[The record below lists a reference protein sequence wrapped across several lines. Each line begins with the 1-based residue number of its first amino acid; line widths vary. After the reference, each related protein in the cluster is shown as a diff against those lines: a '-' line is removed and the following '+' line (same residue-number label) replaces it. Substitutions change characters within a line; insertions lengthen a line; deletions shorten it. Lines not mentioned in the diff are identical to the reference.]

1 MFQNVLQSW
10 WEDSGEES
18 NACQNNGDRNGP
30 RTRVGIYQKVVALR
44 EMQRL
49 IDSGKKSGVEKAVMD
64 TFPHIFAGKNGRK
77 SGMLGRWKTQAESQ
91 GWLSIP
97 WEKMSD
103 RDKRDMKELPDWVRI
118 PLGMAPRSIERF
130 KSGRNVPPCV
140 MKKIVE
146 MIERVTT
153 GGEHSQLT
161 SGKVDTKSIKRE
173 AEELLRVYQDTQEAF
188 AKEMGIEVKSCKE
201 GLSDRW
207 VCRVLQ
213 AYGWK
218 PRTPNTYGAYLD
230 YEDQRMIR
238 SRQLF
243 KFQRD
248 LFGTRLDLCL
258 NFDQLWKS
266 SWEQPKKLW
275 HRTFGSDCPAHHLR
289 GKRDQVLQH
298 LSMLQN
304 GEDRKWEVKRRRITG

>member
-18 NACQNNGDRNGP
+18 NACPNNGDRNGP

-161 SGKVDTKSIKRE
+161 RGKSRHQIHQKGSRG
-173 AEELLRVYQDTQEAF
+173 AF
-188 AKEMGIEVKSCKE
+188 E
-201 GLSDRW
+201 GLP
-207 VCRVLQ
+207 
-213 AYGWK
+213 G
-218 PRTPNTYGAYLD
+218 
-230 YEDQRMIR
+230 
-238 SRQLF
+238 
-243 KFQRD
+243 
-248 LFGTRLDLCL
+248 
-258 NFDQLWKS
+258 
-266 SWEQPKKLW
+266 
-275 HRTFGSDCPAHHLR
+275 H
-289 GKRDQVLQH
+289 
-298 LSMLQN
+298 
-304 GEDRKWEVKRRRITG
+304 TGGFCQGDGH

>member
-1 MFQNVLQSW
+1 M
-10 WEDSGEES
+10 
-18 NACQNNGDRNGP
+18 A
-30 RTRVGIYQKVVALR
+30 
-44 EMQRL
+44 
-49 IDSGKKSGVEKAVMD
+49 
-64 TFPHIFAGKNGRK
+64 TFPQIFTGKNGRK

-91 GWLSIP
+91 GWYSIP
-97 WEKMSD
+97 WEKMSEK
-103 RDKRDMKELPDWVRI
+103 DKKNMKELPDWVRI

-173 AEELLRVYQDTQEAF
+173 AEELLRVYQDTQEAI
-188 AKEMGIEVKSCKE
+188 AKEMGIEVESVKE
-201 GLSDRW
+201 ALSDRW
-207 VCRVLQ
+207 VTRVLQ

-218 PRTPNTYGAYLD
+218 PRAPNTHGAYLD
-230 YEDQRMIR
+230 YEDQRMSR

-248 LFGTRLDLCL
+248 LFATRLDLCL

-275 HRTFGSDCPAHHLR
+275 HRIFGSDCPAHHLR
-289 GKRDQVLQH
+289 GKRDQVMVH
-298 LSMLQN
+298 LSKLQQE
-304 GEDRKWEVKRRRITG
+304 EDRMWEVKRRRITG